1 MTADNETTPFTLV
14 STSVASLVAAVITFP
29 AESWRVQWAEKTLR
43 YWNPEEEHVVVNRKL
58 RLFTPLI
65 RLSFN
70 ELAGHCLSSGIA
82 TTASNHTVAS
92 TSDLERQF
100 LAGAIAGVSQALL
113 FTPFEAWRANQT
125 MKTEK
130 ALTGKWQYW
139 LYSQV
144 LRGGSIDP
152 EERRARAI
160 QGLGLRAAREVVFNV
175 TFFPLFHVL
184 RQGFHDNANKR
195 GNHRE
200 NWMNLTAS
208 GVIAGAICG
217 VICTPIDIGIAYMLN
232 SRERWSFWS
241 GKKIHAVPLRILSRG
256 LILQAFCFG
265 PAFGAVA
272 AIYEMT

>member
-1 MTADNETTPFTLV
+1 MTAENETTSFTLV
-14 STSVASLVAAVITFP
+14 STSVASLVAAVVTYP
-29 AESWRVQWAEKTLR
+29 AESWRVQWAERTLR

-58 RLFTPLI
+58 RVFTPLI

-70 ELAGHCLSSGIA
+70 ELAGKLSSGIA
-82 TTASNHTVAS
+82 TTASIHTTAS
-92 TSDLERQF
+92 TSNLERQF

-113 FTPFEAWRANQT
+113 FTPFEAWRANQI
-125 MKTEK
+125 MKKEK

-184 RQGFHDNANKR
+184 RQSFHENAKM

-200 NWMNLTAS
+200 NWMSLTAS

-217 VICTPIDIGIAYMLN
+217 AVCTPIDIWIAYMLN

-241 GKKIHAVPLRILSRG
+241 GKRMHAVPLAILSRG

-272 AIYEMT
+272 AIYEVT